1 MVASRKTIDDIYRVI
16 ERHIIDPEM
25 IAPMLDDLSMVEG
38 NRSFRDT
45 VDALKQ
51 VHMRKHVRET

>member
-16 ERHIIDPEM
+16 ERYIDPDKVGD
-25 IAPMLDDLSMVEG
+25 MLDDLAKVEG

-45 VDALKQ
+45 VDGLRRIHASKD
-51 VHMRKHVRET
+51 H